1 MRARRRQRVAPA
13 ARLAGRI
20 APLALLAFLSACGGG
35 TGWNGRRGYDGH
47 GDYGYDVNASRAAA
61 SNYRLRAARS
71 YPVPGTPDDPCGPYI
86 EEAASRYAIPDRWIR
101 AIMQQESGGRLV
113 GADGSL
119 TTSSVGAMG
128 LMQVMPATY
137 DMLRRR
143 EALGDDPY
151 EPHDNI
157 LAGASYIREMYDRF
171 GAPGF
176 VAAYN
181 AGPDRLAAYL
191 AGSSVLPD
199 ETVNYLAQVTPRLGN
214 SVAMTGPLASFAGNG
229 AAVASLASTGGGAYD
244 PNAAYAGGGMVGTSY
259 ALSGQGAVPASSGS
273 GAYDPNAAYAGG
285 GMVEASYSASG
296 EDPSD
301 RAYDGGGL
309 VTPDA
314 PTGEMTG
321 RPVAAQPA
329 MQVAPVPTATP
340 YQQAPTTPYQSAE
353 PRSVLGSR
361 FSAPVARASYASQ
374 PPMPVAAPVAGY
386 GVSAAGGWGIQV
398 GAFPDPSE
406 SRAAVA
412 AARSRAAGLLAGAQ
426 VVIEPV
432 QHGGTLFRARLI
444 GLSED
449 TAALACSALSHGGT
463 PCFMVRPGS

>member
-1 MRARRRQRVAPA
+1 M
-13 ARLAGRI
+13 
-20 APLALLAFLSACGGG
+20 APLALLVLLSACGGG

-71 YPVPGTPDDPCGPYI
+71 YPVPGTPDDPWGPYI
-86 EEAASRYAIPDRWIR
+86 QEAASRYAIPDRWIR

-143 EALGDDPY
+143 EGLGDDPY

-157 LAGASYIREMYDRF
+157 LAGASYIREMYGRF

-199 ETVNYLAQVTPRLGN
+199 ETVNYLAQVAPRLGN
-214 SVAMTGPLASFAGNG
+214 NVAMTGPLATFAGNG

-244 PNAAYAGGGMVGTSY
+244 PNAAYAGGGMVGASY
-259 ALSGQGAVPASSGS
+259 ASSGQRAVLASSGS

-285 GMVEASYSASG
+285 GMVGTSYSASG

-309 VTPDA
+309 VTADA

-321 RPVAAQPA
+321 RAGAAQPA
-329 MQVAPVPTATP
+329 MQVAPVPAAMPYQPP
-340 YQQAPTTPYQSAE
+340 YQQAQTTADQSAS

-361 FSAPVARASYASQ
+361 FSAPVAQASYA
-374 PPMPVAAPVAGY
+374 PPPVPVAPAAAAPAAGF

-432 QHGGTLFRARLI
+432 QRGGTLFRARLI
-444 GLSED
+444 GLSAN
-449 TAALACSALSHGGT
+449 TAALACSALSRGGT

>member
-1 MRARRRQRVAPA
+1 M
-13 ARLAGRI
+13 I
-20 APLALLAFLSACGGG
+20 PLALLALLSACGGG

-71 YPVPGTPDDPCGPYI
+71 YPMPGTPDDPWGPYI
-86 EEAASRYAIPDRWIR
+86 QEAASRYAIPDRWIR

-113 GADGSL
+113 GSDGSL

-143 EALGDDPY
+143 EGLGDDPY

-157 LAGASYIREMYDRF
+157 LAGASYIREMYNRF

-214 SVAMTGPLASFAGNG
+214 DVAMTGPLAMYAGNG
-229 AAVASLASTGGGAYD
+229 AAVGSLASTGGGAYD
-244 PNAAYAGGGMVGTSY
+244 PNAAYAGGGMVGASY
-259 ALSGQGAVPASSGS
+259 ASSGQGAVPASSGS

-285 GMVEASYSASG
+285 GMVAASYSASA
-296 EDPSD
+296 EVSSD

-309 VTPDA
+309 VTADA

-321 RPVAAQPA
+321 RPVVAQPA
-329 MQVAPVPTATP
+329 MQVAAVPATP
-340 YQQAPTTPYQSAE
+340 YQPPSAPAYQGG
-353 PRSVLGSR
+353 SVLGSH
-361 FSAPVARASYASQ
+361 FSAPVAPASYVSAAPASV
-374 PPMPVAAPVAGY
+374 PVAAPAAGL
-386 GVSAAGGWGIQV
+386 GVSAAGSWGIQV
-398 GAFPDPSE
+398 GAFPDPSQ
-406 SRAAVA
+406 SRAAIA
-412 AARSRAAGLLAGAQ
+412 AAQSRAVGLLAGARPM
-426 VVIEPV
+426 VVPV

-444 GLSED
+444 GLSEN
-449 TAALACSALSHGGT
+449 TAALACSALSRGGT